1 MKATLRAL
9 VLGAAVVALAA
20 GAVPAAAPEA
30 RHSQQD
36 AEPALAGAEGVPV
49 RAAALASAGHGG
61 DAAARRLAATG
72 ASNAT
77 SWTTFTAHAVPKIAR
92 RLGIVADDGGDAC
105 GLAVQQ
111 QFNCTDVACE
121 DLVPG

>member
-1 MKATLRAL
+1 MKGSLSAL
-9 VLGAAVVALAA
+9 VIGAAVAALAA
-20 GAVPAAAPEA
+20 GAPVSRLGP
-30 RHSQQD
+30 QD
-36 AEPALAGAEGVPV
+36 AEPRAGAEGVLV
-49 RAAALASAGHGG
+49 DAGAATTAERGSG
-61 DAAARRLAATG
+61 DAVVRHLATAG

-77 SWTTFTAHAVPKIAR
+77 SWSTFTAHAVPKIAR
-92 RLGIVADDGGDAC
+92 RLGIVADDGDAC